1 MADIVVNVDP
11 VQGGGTYCAV
21 DRSPY
26 ELTDPHKMALI
37 AVDGIFAI
45 SGPDAVR
52 QVGKRLAEELRLNE
66 NVELVLS
73 QALAR
78 PHNQPSLSIGFRVG
92 DAVAHALSWE
102 ALVANDDFIALD
114 ERWPITRIP
123 RGGTM
128 PEGAQMPFES
138 PLRFVAVLSA
148 VGRPGIEEWNGL
160 YAAVKKARDEGLPMH
175 VTVLS
180 GDERGVIDVVDAI
193 QDDEL
198 DVLPVPDTAAELTRQ
213 LQSLEPHLL
222 HLYCHGAITNGVR
235 LLEIG
240 TIRDFDREDVQTSSV
255 VVRVEELGVAMANA
269 HAWAVVL
276 NTCRGARPA
285 TRRSHTQRKS

>member
-1 MADIVVNVDP
+1 
-11 VQGGGTYCAV
+11 
-21 DRSPY
+21 
-26 ELTDPHKMALI
+26 
-37 AVDGIFAI
+37 
-45 SGPDAVR
+45 
-52 QVGKRLAEELRLNE
+52 
-66 NVELVLS
+66 
-73 QALAR
+73 
-78 PHNQPSLSIGFRVG
+78 
-92 DAVAHALSWE
+92 
-102 ALVANDDFIALD
+102 
-114 ERWPITRIP
+114 
-123 RGGTM
+123 M

-148 VGRPGIEEWNGL
+148 VGQPRMEEWNGL

-222 HLYCHGAITNGVR
+222 HLYCHGAITNGVH

-276 NTCRGARPA
+276 NTCRGAETGDEALTHAEEIVNSGVPVAVGMRRLVESVDAVTFSTAFYPALFSLIRQAVAMATATGETEHNRVGRHPGSPA
-285 TRRSHTQRKS
+285 TDAA